1 MPVQT
6 PSEQSRPPPRVR
18 ALAFAD
24 VVLLPLAAMFLT
36 FFRDAWREN
45 RTLVRVLLVTLSAVT
60 LAWVVYALVGHRLI
74 DSIYRGESLQ
84 FLGRAFED
92 RDTRS
97 VESYYE
103 RVDTL
108 LIHLSAYFLIATV
121 TMASLLA
128 RPRNAVALR
137 LWLLVV
143 APTVIVTMTLVKPI
157 FYGDGPEYLTMSE
170 SMTNHLTPDLRE
182 GDLEH
187 LQGLEKEFGF
197 SFSRRNPRQYYF
209 ESKDGAYYSYHFWL
223 YSAVNVPLQAALRVL
238 RANEA
243 KVFQI
248 TNAIL
253 LVLALCH
260 IVFWSAFSNTQRWL
274 FAFLTTFCPAFWFLH
289 WPHPEVFSFSLV
301 VFSLAHMSRRRWNA
315 AVFWAAVASTQNQP
329 LVLFVALL
337 WIRGVMAS
345 RRRGRDAAVL
355 ALAGL
360 PVLLPNL
367 FFYVH
372 YHTASLLAR
381 EAASV
386 DNIGVRR
393 ALELFFDPNIGMLPY
408 LPLAVL
414 VFVAL
419 LARDIYSR
427 RWSSS
432 SVQFAPVLLLMAL
445 ACTPTYLWNH
455 GTTGPSRY
463 VIWMLPLLF
472 FSLVEAVEEVRK
484 TLRRMYVGVIGTAAL
499 WQAVV
504 VVAIGGFTPPLT
516 QMSHTRLA
524 RFVLDHAPALYNPTP
539 EIFAV
544 RTSHHMPEITYSP
557 ATGYRAELP
566 PTPIV
571 YRREGRCRKALIVG
585 NEWNELEEM
594 CGTEV
599 SRPAS
604 RTLGKAMYV
613 NFD

>member
-1 MPVQT
+1 
-6 PSEQSRPPPRVR
+6 
-18 ALAFAD
+18 
-24 VVLLPLAAMFLT
+24 MFLT

-60 LAWVVYALVGHRLI
+60 LAWVVYAFVGHRLI

-108 LIHLSAYFLIATV
+108 LIHVSAYLLIATV
-121 TMASLLA
+121 TIASLLA

-137 LWLLVV
+137 MWLLVV

-187 LQGLEKEFGF
+187 LQGLEEKFGF

-209 ESKDGAYYSYHFWL
+209 ESKDGDYYSYHFWL

-238 RANEA
+238 NANEA

-248 TNAIL
+248 NNAIL

-260 IVFWSAFSNTQRWL
+260 IVFWSALGNAQRWL
-274 FAFLTTFCPAFWFLH
+274 FAFLTLFCPAFWFLH

-301 VFSLAHMSRRRWNA
+301 VFSLAHMSRGRWKA

-329 LVLFVALL
+329 LVFFVALL
-337 WIRGVMAS
+337 WIRGVMTS
-345 RRRGRDAAVL
+345 RRRARDVSVLTLAA
-355 ALAGL
+355 L
-360 PVLLPNL
+360 PVLLPDL
-367 FFYVH
+367 FFYAH
-372 YHTASLLAR
+372 YGTASLLAR
-381 EAASV
+381 EAASM
-386 DNIGVRR
+386 DNVGIRR

-414 VFVAL
+414 LFVAL
-419 LARDIYSR
+419 MARDAFAR
-427 RWSSS
+427 RWSRPSL
-432 SVQFAPVLLLMAL
+432 QFALVLLFMAF
-445 ACTPTYLWNH
+445 ACTPTFLWNH

-463 VIWMLPLLF
+463 VIWMLPLVF
-472 FSLVEAVEEVRK
+472 FALVDAVEDGR
-484 TLRRMYVGVIGTAAL
+484 TPLRRMYVAAIGATAL
-499 WQAVV
+499 WQAIV

-544 RTSHHMPEITYSP
+544 RTSHHMPEITYAP
-557 ATGYRAELP
+557 TTGFRAELP

-571 YRREGRCRKALIVG
+571 YRYQGRCRKALIVG
-585 NEWNELEEM
+585 DEWNELEKL
-594 CGTEV
+594 CGGAV
-599 SRPAS
+599 ARPPIES
-604 RTLGKAMYV
+604 PGKVRYV
-613 NFD
+613 NFN